1 MRLFVNVKPRAR
13 EGSVEKI
20 GDNEFIISVKEPPV
34 NGMANQAV
42 IRALSEYLKVS
53 KSQIRIVSGAI
64 SRKKIVESPD

>member
-42 IRALSEYLKVS
+42 IRALSEYLKVF

-64 SRKKIVESPD
+64 SRKKIVEISD

>member
-64 SRKKIVESPD
+64 SRKKIIEIVS

>member
-34 NGMANQAV
+34 NGIANQAV

-64 SRKKIVESPD
+64 SRKKIVEIPD

>member
-64 SRKKIVESPD
+64 SRKKIVEIPD

>member
-64 SRKKIVESPD
+64 SRKKIVEISD